1 MLIVSISWWFYHL
14 GRRKVLVHGKL
25 YAKLCYMCVAVF
37 LFVVVFLQMSRLQ
50 SMFTVRMNERM
61 NLATAPW
68 YYRHCR
74 ICLWKWMSKSWVTCY
89 MCISI
94 SGSCQI
100 CCILYAMTVHTG
112 TTGLL
117 PVNNI
122 ENCIGYN
129 STSQTQ
135 TVIFVN

>member
-25 YAKLCYMCVAVF
+25 YAKLCYMSVAVF

-68 YYRHCR
+68 YYRHYR
-74 ICLWKWMSKSWVTCY
+74 ICLWKWMSTSWVTCY
-89 MCISI
+89 ICISLAFLGAVRFAVFCMQWQ
-94 SGSCQI
+94 STRELNKG
-100 CCILYAMTVHTG
+100 
-112 TTGLL
+112 
-117 PVNNI
+117 NNWSPASKQHW
-122 ENCIGYN
+122 ELHRL
-129 STSQTQ
+129 
-135 TVIFVN
+135 